1 MVNTELINKIFN
13 NTISSVIKDIDEK
26 YIQEITIGY
35 KDYLN
40 RLYSNFDRKG
50 LTEEKLEE
58 VFTKLE
64 KTAWESSNS
73 KIKLSRLLKD
83 EAFSKIKFISNTGYE
98 YAMHMLENKNKSND
112 ALPVITEEVCN
123 KSISMMSELLPN
135 VREFNVE
142 SAKMYVSEGTLD
154 YIYASENTE
163 FYSFRIGKM

>member
-1 MVNTELINKIFN
+1 MENSELINKIFD
-13 NTISSVIKDIDEK
+13 NTISSVMKDIDEK
-26 YIQEITIGY
+26 YREEVIIEY

-40 RLYSNFDRKG
+40 GLYSNFDRKG
-50 LTEEKLEE
+50 LTQEKLEE

-64 KTAWESSNS
+64 KSVWESSNV
-73 KIKLSRLLKD
+73 KTKLSRLLKD
-83 EAFSKIKFISNTGYE
+83 DVFSRIRSISNTGYE

-123 KSISMMSELLPN
+123 KSISMMSELLPK